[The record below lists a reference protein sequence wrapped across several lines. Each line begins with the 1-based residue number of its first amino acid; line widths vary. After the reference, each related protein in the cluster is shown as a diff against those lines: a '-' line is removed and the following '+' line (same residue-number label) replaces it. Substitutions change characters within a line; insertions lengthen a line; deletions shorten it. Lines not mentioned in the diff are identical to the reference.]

1 MHRIGRTA
9 RAGADGTAITFCCF
23 QEKSDLSEVEKFIG
37 EKIPVIENPHYP
49 MEDFSVPVK
58 KVTSQMK
65 KSNQTSKKNNQKQ
78 KNQNTQKIIQK
89 QKHSQPKQKKRS
101 FHQNKKTV

>member
-37 EKIPVIENPHYP
+37 EKIPVIENPYYP

-65 KSNQTSKKNNQKQ
+65 KYKK
-78 KNQNTQKIIQK
+78 
-89 QKHSQPKQKKRS
+89 
-101 FHQNKKTV
+101 